1 MAKKKKKK
9 QKQSLKKTESD
20 IIKKFGIGA
29 IYRIGSRKSLDIPSL
44 PTGIFSL
51 DRAIGVGGYPKG
63 RIIELYGP
71 ESSGKT
77 TVALASIASCQSDGG
92 NAVFID
98 AEHALD
104 ITYAKRIG
112 VDLDNLLINQPDS
125 GEQAL
130 DIVESLILSGEIDIV
145 VVDSVP
151 ALVPEAELK
160 GEMDKQNVGRQ
171 AAMMSKALQRIIP
184 IIGKGKTVLVF
195 INQVRDKIGGFFSG
209 ETTPGGRALK
219 HACTAR
225 IRLRFKENDKSKG
238 GNLFV
243 GTIVKNKVAAPY
255 EKFSF
260 YVDTNFR
267 KSKGVITWLD
277 QIQSAI
283 DADVISKR
291 GSTLTYRKKKYK
303 GFKSF
308 RKQVLKNE
316 KKAKAF
322 SRSLQKALKENV

>member
-9 QKQSLKKTESD
+9 QKQTLKKTESD
-20 IIKKFGIGA
+20 IIKKFGMNA

-51 DRAIGVGGYPKG
+51 DCATGVGGYPKG

-77 TVALASIASCQSDGG
+77 TVALASIASCQNDGG

-112 VDLDNLLINQPDS
+112 IDLDNLLINQPDS

-184 IIGKGKTVLVF
+184 IIGKSKTVLIF

-238 GNLFV
+238 GNKFL
-243 GTIVKNKVAAPY
+243 GRIVKNKVAAPY
-255 EKFSF
+255 SEFSF

-267 KSKGVITWLD
+267 KSKGIISWID
-277 QIQSAI
+277 EIQAGI
-283 DADVISKR
+283 DTGLISRR
-291 GSTLTYRKKKYK
+291 GSTLIYRKKKYK
-303 GFKSF
+303 GMKAF

-316 KKAKAF
+316 QKTKAYLK
-322 SRSLQKALKENV
+322 RLQKSIREK